1 MCRLTNIMLK
11 LEDKFKHIIDTVK
24 CKSKLET
31 MF

>member
-1 MCRLTNIMLK
+1 MCRLTNMLK